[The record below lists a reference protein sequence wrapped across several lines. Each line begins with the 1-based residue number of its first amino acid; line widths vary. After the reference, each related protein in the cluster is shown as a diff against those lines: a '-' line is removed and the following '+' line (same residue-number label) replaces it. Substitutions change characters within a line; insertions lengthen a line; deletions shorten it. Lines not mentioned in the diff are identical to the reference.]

1 MTALNNKRI
10 AKNTLMLYIRMFLVM
25 GVSLYTSR
33 IVLNALGVGDYG
45 IYNVVGGVVAMLAFL
60 NGVMSVASSRF
71 LTFEL
76 GRGDFVRLK
85 RVFCASLTLHISIA
99 LIVFVLAETV
109 GLWFV
114 MNRLVIPA
122 DRLDAA
128 MWVYQFSVFT
138 CMVNLTQV
146 PYNAAIVAH
155 ERMATYAYFS
165 ILEVILKL
173 AIALILMFVLT
184 DKLRLYA
191 ILVFVVTLII
201 ASVYRMYCRRSFA
214 ECRYRL
220 FWDGVLYKTLL
231 SFSAWDLIGS
241 SSVIVQG
248 QGLNILLNLFFGP
261 AVNAARAV
269 SVQVQSAMMLF
280 GNSFLTAVR
289 PQIIKLYATDNID
302 RMMSLVFNSSKYGYF
317 LIYLVVAPLF
327 LETPTVL
334 RLWLK
339 DVPEYSVVF
348 CRYMLVISL
357 LNVMRTPFVSVLHAT
372 GKIKIGNIITG
383 TILMMTFPLAWLF
396 LHLGY
401 SPVSVFTVTLV
412 ITLLS
417 QVADLFVI
425 RHYVYFSVKSYYRRV
440 LLRCFA
446 VSVIPLIL
454 SGLLK
459 YMCEPDFIRL
469 CMTVGLSCTLTCIS
483 VFYIGLNDCEK
494 KIVKSKIHQKIK
506 SWIKSH

>member
-1 MTALNNKRI
+1 
-10 AKNTLMLYIRMFLVM
+10 MLYIRMFLVM

-33 IVLNALGVGDYG
+33 IVLNALGVDDYG
-45 IYNVVGGVVAMLAFL
+45 LYNVVGGVVAMLAFL

-85 RVFCASLTLHISIA
+85 RVFCASLTLHILIA
-99 LIVFVLAETV
+99 LIVFILAETV

-155 ERMATYAYFS
+155 ERMVTYAYVS

-173 AIALILMFVLT
+173 TVALTIMFVLT

-191 ILVFVVTLII
+191 ILIFVVTLII
-201 ASVYRMYCRRSFA
+201 AWVYRIYCKRSFA

-220 FWDGVLYKTLL
+220 FWDGALYKTLL

-302 RMMSLVFNSSKYGYF
+302 RMMSLVFDSSRYGYF
-317 LIYLVVAPLF
+317 LMYLVVAPLF
-327 LETPTVL
+327 LETSTVL
-334 RLWLK
+334 QLWLK

-357 LNVMRTPFVSVLHAT
+357 LNVMRTPFVSALHAT

-383 TILMMTFPLAWLF
+383 TILVMTFPLSWLF

-401 SPVSVFTVTLV
+401 SPASVFTVTLV

-425 RHYVYFSVKSYYRRV
+425 RHYVYFSVKSYCRRV
-440 LLRCFA
+440 ILRCFA
-446 VSVIPLIL
+446 VSVIPFIL
-454 SGLLK
+454 TGLLT
-459 YMCEPDFIRL
+459 YMREPGFERL
-469 CMTVGLSCTLTCIS
+469 LVTVGLSSILTCIS
-483 VFYIGLNDCEK
+483 VFYIGLNGSEK